1 MFLSGVKADLGGDRS
16 PLGSFWFEP
25 VGMRSSTGLS
35 VSSAS
40 AMRLS
45 AVYSCVRV
53 LSETFAVLP
62 FKLYRMRADGGRD
75 VVTDHWIYRLFSKR
89 PNGFQSPFEWREMIQ
104 AHLCLRGNAFNELT
118 IDGNGQ
124 ITDLVPIH
132 PDRIKAQQLT
142 NGDYCYLVTDLD
154 GTQRRLSR
162 GQVWHLRGLSN
173 DGITGMNPIEIAADV
188 LGLGIAAQTYG
199 ARFFANDAKPG
210 GWLEM
215 TGKFADNEAKEEF
228 KRSWQEAQGGRNRGK
243 TAVLQAGMKYHE
255 LSMNNNDAQFLET
268 RKFSRSEIAS
278 LFRIPPHMIGD
289 LEKATF
295 SNIEQQSLDFVIHT
309 MTPWAER
316 WESSIESV
324 LMLSDDADLEIEF
337 DFANLLRGDSAARAA
352 YYTSGIN
359 AGWLVRNEARIRE
372 GMNPIDGLD
381 EPIIP
386 LNMMTIDEAAE
397 IETDSAKVTVQPIA
411 PPAKPAPDARLVA
424 LLTGNVQRMARR
436 SASGS
441 PPTVA
446 VLSDALQ
453 ISTTAAETWL
463 AIDNGIQQ
471 PENLL
476 YASLMALALKD
487 HP

>member
-1 MFLSGVKADLGGDRS
+1 MFLSGAKADFGGDRS

-25 VGMRSSTGLS
+25 VGMRSSTGLNVTS
-35 VSSAS
+35 MS

-62 FKLYRMRADGGRD
+62 FKLYKMRDDGGRD
-75 VVTDHWIYRLFSKR
+75 LVTDHWLYRLIAKR
-89 PNGFQSPFEWREMIQ
+89 PNAFQTPFEWREMIQ
-104 AHLCLRGNAFNELT
+104 GHLCLRGNAFNELT
-118 IDGNGQ
+118 IDSNGQ
-124 ITDLVPIH
+124 ITDLLPIH

-162 GQVWHLRGLSN
+162 GKVWHLRGLSN

-199 ARFFANDAKPG
+199 ARFFANDARPG
-210 GWLEM
+210 GWIEM

-243 TAVLQAGMKYHE
+243 TAVLQAGMTYKP
-255 LSMNNNDAQFLET
+255 LAVNNNDAQFLET
-268 RKFSRSEIAS
+268 RKLSRSEIAS

-324 LMLSDDADLEIEF
+324 LMLSDDANLEVEF
-337 DFANLLRGDSAARAA
+337 DFANLLRGDRTARALFLKA
-352 YYTSGIN
+352 GIN
-359 AGWLVRNEARIRE
+359 DGWMTRNEARISE

-381 EPIIP
+381 EPLRP
-386 LNMMTIDEAAE
+386 LNMVENNQAADELAE
-397 IETDSAKVTVQPIA
+397 
-411 PPAKPAPDARLVA
+411 PPAQNDDKLLPNARTTA
-424 LLTGNVQRMARR
+424 LLQGNADRMARR
-436 SASGS
+436 IEAGS
-441 PPTVA
+441 PPTA
-446 VLSDALQ
+446 LVLAEALQ
-453 ISTTAAETWL
+453 IPLTSAAKWL
-463 AIDNGIQQ
+463 ATENSAQQ
-471 PENLL
+471 PAALVA
-476 YASLMALALKD
+476 ASLMQLALKD

>member
-1 MFLSGVKADLGGDRS
+1 MFLSGIKADSSGDRS

-25 VGMRSSTGLS
+25 VGMRSSTGLNVTS
-35 VSSAS
+35 MS

-62 FKLYRMRADGGRD
+62 FKLYRMSDDGGRD
-75 VVTDHWIYRLFSKR
+75 LVKDHWIYRLFAKR
-89 PNGFQSPFEWREMIQ
+89 PNSFQTPFEWREMIQ
-104 AHLCLRGNAFNELT
+104 GHLCLRGNAFNELT
-118 IDGNGQ
+118 IDSNGQ

-132 PDRIKAQQLT
+132 PDRIKAQLME
-142 NGDYCYLVTDLD
+142 NGDYSYIVTDLN

-162 GQVWHLRGLSN
+162 GKVWHLRGLSS

-215 TGKFADNEAKEEF
+215 TGKFADNEAKEDF
-228 KRSWQEAQGGRNRGK
+228 KKSWAEAQGGRNRGK
-243 TAVLQAGMKYHE
+243 TAVLQSGMKYHE
-255 LSMNNNDAQFLET
+255 LNMNNNDAQFLET

-324 LMLSDDADLEIEF
+324 LMLSDDADLEVEF

-372 GMNPIDGLD
+372 GMNPIVGLD
-381 EPIIP
+381 EPLIP
-386 LNMMTIDEAAE
+386 LNMVTIDDSVEERAETKTIAAP
-397 IETDSAKVTVQPIA
+397 IE
-411 PPAKPAPDARLVA
+411 PPAPAPDARLVA
-424 LLTGNVQRMARR
+424 VLSGNVHRMARR
-436 SASGS
+436 VSSGSQLSAS
-441 PPTVA
+441 
-446 VLSDALQ
+446 VLADALTIPQ
-453 ISTTAAETWL
+453 AAAEKWL
-463 AIDNGIQQ
+463 DTCNAQDT
-471 PENLL
+471 ESDVA
-476 YASLMALALKD
+476 ASLMQLALKD
-487 HP
+487 HT